1 MGFKYIVVEK
11 ENGIAWI
18 KLNRPSVLN
27 ALNRGIIS
35 ELLVALE

>member
-1 MGFKYIVVEK
+1 MHFQYILVEK

-27 ALNRGIIS
+27 AFNRGMVR
-35 ELLVALE
+35 ELLAAR